1 LWYNKEKERIM
12 SPENQL
18 IADKYME
25 FKSIEKTAHMLKT
38 TEDKIAK
45 AIRRQDVRRYI
56 DERFLETGFNNKH
69 RVQELM
75 DKIISNKLAEVEE
88 AEVYTKKD
96 LVELLQINHQMRA
109 VEEKLAIERLKL
121 EASLTAAKQRL
132 QQTEILTGRKL
143 EAATARLQLKLD
155 HDKKLK
161 EKETNAYSELI
172 SRLLSSEIKK
182 EKDVIGTTYTI
193 EGDRVC

>member
-1 LWYNKEKERIM
+1 M
-12 SPENQL
+12 
-18 IADKYME
+18 
-25 FKSIEKTAHMLKT
+25 
-38 TEDKIAK
+38 
-45 AIRRQDVRRYI
+45 
-56 DERFLETGFNNKH
+56 G
-69 RVQELM
+69 
-75 DKIISNKLAEVEE
+75 
-88 AEVYTKKD
+88 
-96 LVELLQINHQMRA
+96 A

-182 EKDVIGTTYTI
+182 EKEVIGTTYTI
-193 EGDRVC
+193 EKDGVC

>member
-1 LWYNKEKERIM
+1 
-12 SPENQL
+12 
-18 IADKYME
+18 
-25 FKSIEKTAHMLKT
+25 
-38 TEDKIAK
+38 
-45 AIRRQDVRRYI
+45 
-56 DERFLETGFNNKH
+56 
-69 RVQELM
+69 M

-182 EKDVIGTTYTI
+182 EKEVIGTTYSIEGTLNPINI
-193 EGDRVC
+193 EGDYVTKE